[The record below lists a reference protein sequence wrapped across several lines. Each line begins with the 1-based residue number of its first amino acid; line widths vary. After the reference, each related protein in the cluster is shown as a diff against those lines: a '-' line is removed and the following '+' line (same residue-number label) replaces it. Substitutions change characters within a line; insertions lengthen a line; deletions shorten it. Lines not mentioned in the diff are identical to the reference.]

1 MATPRELEPQHTLV
15 TAVARFDDLRMR
27 DALADAGPGGSPPL
41 TREES
46 LELLALGEVI
56 WRKVGYGRQLMVRS
70 ARAAGASW
78 AQIGAALGSSKQAAW
93 EAHGRWIEDQAGQHR
108 RTGIEGLSEADVATA
123 RALAGRPDDT

>member
-1 MATPRELEPQHTLV
+1 VTPDELEPQHTIA
-15 TAVARFDDLRMR
+15 TAMARFDDLRMR
-27 DALADAGPGGSPPL
+27 EALADDGPGGSPPL

-46 LELLALGEVI
+46 LESLALGEVI
-56 WRKVGYGRQLMVRS
+56 CRKAGYGRQLMVRS

-108 RTGIEGLSEADVATA
+108 RTGIEGLSEADATA
-123 RALAGRPDDT
+123 ARKLAGGPDQT